1 MKRTSVKLR
10 ITLWLTALMALLAAT
25 LLLFLLLI
33 SSRVLT
39 MTARQQLSHAVK
51 ANLDCVSMEESG
63 LKLSAD
69 FSFYSG
75 GVTTLVYSRNESL
88 LAGQIPVSFKS
99 SPDFEN
105 GLIRSVEQPEGSYL
119 LLDVW
124 LPEGWDNGL
133 WLRGLIEL
141 PDSGQATGTMLT
153 VALAVLPVFLLLS
166 ALGAYLILRRSFMPL
181 QRISDTAEA
190 INDGGDLSRRIGIKE
205 GRDEFTR
212 LAAVFDRLLGRLERA
227 FEAEKQFTADA
238 SHELRTPVSVI
249 KGACEFSRKYGETEQ
264 EMKESMEMIERQA
277 DRMSG
282 LINRL
287 LSMTRLEQGTEQLKA
302 ERLELCALTEEF
314 LTEQGDMAERALLE
328 RRERVFVKADAL
340 LLKRLMQN
348 LFDNAMRY
356 GGGRLRLSVYR
367 ENGSACLSFSDEGPG
382 IAPEEQEKIWQRF
395 YRGDPSHSENARA
408 GLGLSLV
415 RQIAQSHGGMVELES
430 SPGRGSCFTLK
441 IPEIL

>member
-39 MTARQQLSHAVK
+39 MTARQQLTHAVK

-153 VALAVLPVFLLLS
+153 VAL
-166 ALGAYLILRRSFMPL
+166 
-181 QRISDTAEA
+181 
-190 INDGGDLSRRIGIKE
+190 
-205 GRDEFTR
+205 
-212 LAAVFDRLLGRLERA
+212 LA
-227 FEAEKQFTADA
+227 
-238 SHELRTPVSVI
+238 
-249 KGACEFSRKYGETEQ
+249 
-264 EMKESMEMIERQA
+264 
-277 DRMSG
+277 
-282 LINRL
+282 
-287 LSMTRLEQGTEQLKA
+287 GT
-302 ERLELCALTEEF
+302 
-314 LTEQGDMAERALLE
+314 D
-328 RRERVFVKADAL
+328 
-340 LLKRLMQN
+340 
-348 LFDNAMRY
+348 
-356 GGGRLRLSVYR
+356 
-367 ENGSACLSFSDEGPG
+367 
-382 IAPEEQEKIWQRF
+382 
-395 YRGDPSHSENARA
+395 DP
-408 GLGLSLV
+408 
-415 RQIAQSHGGMVELES
+415 I
-430 SPGRGSCFTLK
+430 
-441 IPEIL
+441 